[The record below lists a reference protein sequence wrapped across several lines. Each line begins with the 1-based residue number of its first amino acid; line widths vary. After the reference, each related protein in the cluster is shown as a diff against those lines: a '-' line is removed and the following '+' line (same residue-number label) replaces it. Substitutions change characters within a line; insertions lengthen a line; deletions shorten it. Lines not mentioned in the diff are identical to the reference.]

1 MILPYL
7 KEAIKEYYGEN
18 PKLSESY
25 ARIINA
31 RHFQS
36 VNPIIKIYFLII

>member
-31 RHFQS
+31 RHFQ
-36 VNPIIKIYFLII
+36 